1 MMTQPLASFNLALF
15 FAAFGSGLSLT
26 LGLIT
31 LRDIRHSISVRLFIL
46 LLLTAIVHWLHPW
59 LPTTLHGYSFIIQSA
74 APALFWMFCRVTF
87 AESKPFHYVIWL
99 GAFYSF
105 LAPLTFL
112 LINQPQSLSF
122 TFKAIPQWLEYVL
135 VLAGLW
141 EVLANWNHDLIEDR
155 RRLRA
160 GIMLSTGLAVGWGIV
175 SFNLQIGGIISRYL
189 ALNIAI
195 LILAWLLLKSRIEFW
210 PTNQKKLQT
219 LNHQHREPNALPSTH
234 ELSLKTQRPLTT
246 NNDLILLQ
254 ELMATGFYRKEN
266 LTLAQLA
273 QALNLPEY
281 RLRATINQLLSYN
294 NFNEYINALRINE
307 AAHRLTNETHTPITN
322 IALDVGYRTMSSFNR
337 AFRKAYD
344 CTPSEFRASQK
355 KQNTKPLNE

>member
-1 MMTQPLASFNLALF
+1 MSQPLASFNFTLF
-15 FAAFGSGLSLT
+15 LAAFGSGLSLT

-31 LRDIRHSISVRLFIL
+31 LRDTRHSMSARLFIL

-59 LPTTLHGYSFIIQSA
+59 LPTTLHSYSFIIQSA

-87 AESKPFHYVIWL
+87 AESKPFHYAIWL
-99 GAFYSF
+99 SAFYSF

-112 LINQPQSLSF
+112 LINQPQSLLF
-122 TFKAIPQWLEYVL
+122 ALKTLPQWLEYLL

-141 EVLANWNHDLIEDR
+141 EIIANWNQDLIEDR

-175 SFNLQIGGIISRYL
+175 SFNLQIGGIVSRYL

-210 PTNQKKLQT
+210 SVNHKKPQT
-219 LNHQHREPNALPSTH
+219 LGRQRLTREPSP
-234 ELSLKTQRPLTT
+234 KTQSSPPT
-246 NNDLILLQ
+246 NNDLTSLQ
-254 ELMATGFYRKEN
+254 RLMATGFYRNEN
-266 LTLAQLA
+266 LTLSLLA
-273 QALNLPEY
+273 QELNLPEY
-281 RLRATINQLLSYN
+281 RLRTTINQSLSYN

-307 AAHRLTNETHTPITN
+307 AAHRLINEPDTPITN

-337 AFRKAYD
+337 AFRKTYD
-344 CTPSEFRASQK
+344 CTPSEFRASQS
-355 KQNTKPLNE
+355 N

>member
-1 MMTQPLASFNLALF
+1 MTQPLASFDVVLF
-15 FAAFGSGLSLT
+15 LAAFGSGLSLT

-31 LRDIRHSISVRLFIL
+31 LRDIRRSTSAPLFIL
-46 LLLTAIVHWLHPW
+46 LLLTAVVHWLHPW
-59 LPTTLHGYSFIIQSA
+59 LPAALHSYSFIIQSA

-175 SFNLQIGGIISRYL
+175 SFNLQIGDIVSRYL

-210 PTNQKKLQT
+210 PINHKKPQT
-219 LNHQHREPNALPSTH
+219 LGHQHLAREP
-234 ELSLKTQRPLTT
+234 SLKTQSSLPT
-246 NNDLILLQ
+246 NNDLALLQ
-254 ELMATGFYRKEN
+254 GLMATGFYRKEN

-273 QALNLPEY
+273 QELNLPEY
-281 RLRATINQLLSYN
+281 RLRATINQSLSYN

-307 AAHRLTNETHTPITN
+307 AAHRLINETNTPITN

-344 CTPSEFRASQK
+344 CTPSEFRVSQSR
-355 KQNTKPLNE
+355 QNAQH